1 MLRRLHTHG
10 QRHALRRLEHAM
22 HSDRWLLVHPQ
33 HTLEPA
39 PRDALRT
46 KMLLAVL
53 GLGALHTTLSLDNDV
68 PPLWT
73 TDAGPGL
80 VLLSPTK
87 PSILI
92 VNDNLP
98 TNVNG
103 VVTFLAN
110 MERHASAYSVS
121 YLNPSQF
128 PHIDCPGYPDI
139 KLSLPFRLVSKLRS
153 HRPDFIHIATEGPLG
168 LATRLYCDLNRIPY
182 NSAYHTRIPE
192 YMEVV
197 FGVPEAIGY
206 AYLRW
211 FHRNSAAVLTTTDT
225 MVHELRRRGFK
236 SLIQPMKFGVDRR
249 LFRPT
254 IRRARETTTAHGP
267 ILLSVG
273 RVSKE
278 KGLDAFCDLD
288 YPGAT
293 KIVVGDGPYRSEL
306 EARYPE
312 IQFVG
317 LQTGEALAEYYAN
330 ADVLVFTS
338 RTDTFGLVMI
348 ESLACGTP
356 VAAFPVP
363 GPLDAIECGVTG
375 HLSEDL
381 RASIDVCLGLDRA
394 AVATA
399 SEVWSWEHCWATFE
413 KHLVRSNLSE

>member
-22 HSDRWLLVHPQ
+22 RSDRLLLVHPQ

-46 KMLLAVL
+46 RMLLAVL
-53 GLGALHTTLSLDNDV
+53 GLGALHTTLSLDDER

-73 TDAGPGL
+73 TKDAPA
-80 VLLSPTK
+80 VETTLSSKK

-103 VVTFLAN
+103 VVTFLSN
-110 MERHASAYSVS
+110 MERHASAYNVS

-139 KLSLPFRLVSKLRS
+139 KLSLPLRLASKLRS

-168 LATRLYCDLNRIPY
+168 LATRLYCDLYRIPY

-192 YMEVV
+192 YMHVV

-206 AYLRW
+206 LYLRW

-225 MVHELRRRGFK
+225 MVRELRRRGFK
-236 SLIQPMKFGVDRR
+236 SPIQPMKFGVDRR
-249 LFRPT
+249 LFRADL
-254 IRRARETTTAHGP
+254 RRPRETNASGP

-293 KIVVGDGPYRSEL
+293 KIVVGDGAYRSEL

-317 LQTGEALAEYYAN
+317 LKTGDALAEYYAN

-381 RASIDVCLGLDRA
+381 RASIDVCLGFDRA
-394 AVATA
+394 AVAAA
-399 SEVWSWEHCWATFE
+399 SQVWSWDHCWATFE
-413 KHLVRSNLSE
+413 KHLVPSDS